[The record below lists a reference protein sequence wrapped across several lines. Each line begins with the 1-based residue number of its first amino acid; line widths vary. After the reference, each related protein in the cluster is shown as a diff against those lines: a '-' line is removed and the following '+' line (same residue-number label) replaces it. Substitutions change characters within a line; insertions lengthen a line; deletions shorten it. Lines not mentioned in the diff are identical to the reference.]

1 MKQCGNEKWSAS
13 FLFNDETVR
22 TTTDFGSF
30 YNLLI
35 FLVMLLL
42 FTVSSHPGLI
52 RREFLQQR
60 SLQTK
65 GTIHRSS

>member
-1 MKQCGNEKWSAS
+1 MRQCGNEKWSAS
-13 FLFNDETVR
+13 FLFNDGTVR

-30 YNLLI
+30 YNLPI

-42 FTVSSHPGLI
+42 FTVSSHLGLI
-52 RREFLQQR
+52 QREFLHKR